1 MLVLVTRPQPDAAR
15 TAARVTGLGHEVVV
29 DPLLSIS
36 PITVSQIPQGPF
48 AALAAT
54 SANAARAAAANVKL
68 DFARSIP
75 IFTVGNQTAEAARA
89 AGFKKV
95 ISADGDAGA
104 LARLVKSRLD
114 AGSRVLHLAGED
126 RAQELSTLLTSSGI
140 AVEVLV
146 LYRAELSETFAPA
159 TVVALSQN
167 RVDAVLHF
175 SLRTAA
181 SFAFLVERHGLREFA
196 RRPRHLCLSR
206 NVAQGLATLG
216 VGFECAIEPTEAEL
230 LALLGP

>member
-15 TAARVTGLGHEVVV
+15 TAARVLDLGHDAIV
-29 DPLLSIS
+29 DPLLSIL
-36 PITVSQIPQGPF
+36 PVTVSRTPSLPF
-48 AALAAT
+48 AALAVT
-54 SANAARAAAANVKL
+54 SANAVRVAAASVEL

-75 IFTVGNQTAEAARA
+75 IFTVGSQTAEAARA

-95 ISADGDAGA
+95 INADGDAAA
-104 LARLVKSRLD
+104 LCGLLRSRLD
-114 AGSRVLHLAGED
+114 TGARVLHLAGED
-126 RAQELSTLLTSSGI
+126 RAQELSAVLASGGI

-146 LYRAELSETFAPA
+146 LYRAQPSDAFAPA
-159 TVVALSQN
+159 TVSALSQN

-181 SFAFLVERHGLREFA
+181 TFASLVEHHGLGDVA

-206 NVAQGLATLG
+206 NVAQGLAPLG
-216 VGFECAIEPTEAEL
+216 VGVECALQPTEAEL
-230 LALLGP
+230 VALLGP